1 MIWCTNTQVSQ
12 PLIISGEGATMGGDD
27 NDNDDNQR
35 DDEDAR
41 IDSQRSSSG
50 FLIRFLEK

>member
-12 PLIISGEGATMGGDD
+12 PRPIISGEGATMGGDD

-35 DDEDAR
+35 DDEDA
-41 IDSQRSSSG
+41 
-50 FLIRFLEK
+50 